1 MAGKAAPQAQLT
13 APNGTKGVIDLI
25 DSQRQVLNDTL
36 ALTLTWQ
43 AKATALPRATV
54 FVHVIDAQGKLV
66 AQIDSPMRGGAYPS
80 EVWSEG
86 EVVRDGLTVGG
97 LAVLPR
103 GEYRV
108 FVGVYDPQ
116 TGQRWAVAGAA
127 DQLIPL
133 GAFTR
138 N

>member
-1 MAGKAAPQAQLT
+1 
-13 APNGTKGVIDLI
+13 
-25 DSQRQVLNDTL
+25 
-36 ALTLTWQ
+36 LTWQ
-43 AKATALPRATV
+43 AKANALPPATV

-66 AQIDSPMRGGAYPS
+66 AQFDSPMRGGAYPS
-80 EVWSEG
+80 EVWSDG
-86 EVVRDGLTVGG
+86 EVVCDGLTVGG

-127 DQLIPL
+127 DQLISL